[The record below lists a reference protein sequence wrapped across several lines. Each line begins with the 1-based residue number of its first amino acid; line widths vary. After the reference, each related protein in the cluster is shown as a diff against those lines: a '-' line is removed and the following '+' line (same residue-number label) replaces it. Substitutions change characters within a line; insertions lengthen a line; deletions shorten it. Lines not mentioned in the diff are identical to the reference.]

1 MFGQLCFSGVTEE
14 TMLVLSGP
22 FELAAVW
29 MLKRRLR
36 YKTARLVVG
45 WVEVNPALVDHPP
58 WTNNLGANT
67 KR

>member
-1 MFGQLCFSGVTEE
+1 
-14 TMLVLSGP
+14 MLVLSGP

-45 WVEVNPALVDHPP
+45 MKDHQGCYFPPPVVDRQPSL
-58 WTNNLGANT
+58 LGKT

>member
-1 MFGQLCFSGVTEE
+1 
-14 TMLVLSGP
+14 MLVLSGP

-45 WVEVNPALVDHPP
+45 GVRSSPLWWLTSLDQP
-58 WTNNLGANT
+58 WAEHETLESD
-67 KR
+67 K